1 MEQMKKQS
9 GITVYAFHCT
19 ICALRKQAL
28 ILLKGGNAVKIRK
41 FREAAG
47 LTMTELA
54 GKLGVNVSTVYRWE
68 TGEDT
73 PSSPRLPLLADT
85 LGCTIDQLYGRD
97 SPPAAG

>member
-1 MEQMKKQS
+1 MQ
-9 GITVYAFHCT
+9 
-19 ICALRKQAL
+19 
-28 ILLKGGNAVKIRK
+28 IRK
-41 FREAAG
+41 HREAAG

-73 PSSPRLPLLADT
+73 PSTHRLPILADT